1 MADAPASTR
10 PARSPRGPVRARRLF
25 VAPSV
30 LALLVLGLYPLI
42 FIAAA
47 SVTESSLGKPFQEF
61 VGAETFAA
69 ILADDDI
76 VASLGRSAVYAVAVA
91 AASLALG
98 VVAALALHGA
108 VRRGSLVMTLLLLPL
123 LTPPVVVGTLWK
135 LIYNPGGGLL
145 AVVLGFFGL
154 PRDAIAPLS
163 STTWALP
170 GVAVADVWQW
180 TPLIAL
186 LVFTALLGQDPEIIE
201 AAQLDGAHGWRL
213 FRSIILPAIAGVVAA
228 AFFIRLV
235 LAFKVFD
242 LVFMMTSGGPGQ
254 STTLASYVI
263 YQSALREFDVG
274 RAAVVTLLLAVLVTV
289 VTLPVVALTR
299 KLQRTH
305 E

>member
-1 MADAPASTR
+1 MADAPASAR
-10 PARSPRGPVRARRLF
+10 PARSPRGSARARRLF

-47 SVTESSLGKPFQEF
+47 SVTESSLGKPFQAF

-76 VASLGRSAVYAVAVA
+76 VASLGRSTVYAIAVA

-98 VVAALALHGA
+98 VIAALALHGA

-201 AAQLDGAHGWRL
+201 AARLDGAHGWRL
-213 FRSIILPAIAGVVAA
+213 FRSITLPAIAGVVAA